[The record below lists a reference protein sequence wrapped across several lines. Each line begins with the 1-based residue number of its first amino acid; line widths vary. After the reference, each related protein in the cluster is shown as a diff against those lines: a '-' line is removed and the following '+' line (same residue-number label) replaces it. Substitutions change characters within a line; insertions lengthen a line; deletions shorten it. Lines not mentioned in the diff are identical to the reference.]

1 LVRHRRSRGGPD
13 RGRGQSRGGRGDDL
27 NRAEVS
33 LLRPALETAVIV
45 ARAGESSDPRQ
56 AAPPSLRAFFRF
68 QKLPSRALVV
78 ARRAI
83 DDDDAFR
90 TRVRDAVAADPDL
103 VGEAGWLLL
112 DRPDGW
118 EVDLADL
125 IAAAGRA
132 DEERDARKL
141 ARVLEQARA
150 ALARSEATASEIRR
164 ERDQLSALLEAERAA
179 RAELDERVAVQGAQ
193 LEQATAERATAIR
206 ELKDFEARLAVR
218 TDELRDA
225 TSRIAELER
234 APSPANLAAAP
245 RGVDDAVEP
254 AIDGVA
260 LARVL
265 AEARAASDQL
275 AAAIARAV
283 ELSGEPEAT
292 AAPNARAGR
301 PRRRPAA
308 VPRGMFDDTPE
319 AAAHFLRLPAAIVL
333 VDGYNVAMRG
343 WPGQELR
350 AQRDRLVGALAGVCA
365 RTGADS
371 VVVFDGAD
379 VAPVAGRA
387 GHRHVQVR
395 FSPEGVEADDVVLAL
410 IDEVPADAPVIV
422 VSDDRRVRDGARS
435 RGANVVGVDQ
445 LLALI

>member
-1 LVRHRRSRGGPD
+1 M
-13 RGRGQSRGGRGDDL
+13 
-27 NRAEVS
+27 
-33 LLRPALETAVIV
+33 
-45 ARAGESSDPRQ
+45 
-56 AAPPSLRAFFRF
+56 
-68 QKLPSRALVV
+68 
-78 ARRAI
+78 
-83 DDDDAFR
+83 
-90 TRVRDAVAADPDL
+90 
-103 VGEAGWLLL
+103 
-112 DRPDGW
+112 
-118 EVDLADL
+118 
-125 IAAAGRA
+125 
-132 DEERDARKL
+132 
-141 ARVLEQARA
+141 
-150 ALARSEATASEIRR
+150 
-164 ERDQLSALLEAERAA
+164 
-179 RAELDERVAVQGAQ
+179 GAQ
-193 LEQATAERATAIR
+193 LEQATTERATAIR

-218 TDELRDA
+218 TEELREA

-234 APSPANLAAAP
+234 APSPSDVATAP
-245 RGVDDAVEP
+245 DEVGGAVES

-275 AAAIARAV
+275 AAAIGRAV
-283 ELSGEPEAT
+283 ELSGEPDAT
-292 AAPNARAGR
+292 AAPKARAGR
-301 PRRRPAA
+301 ARRRPAA

-350 AQRDRLVGALAGVCA
+350 AQRDRLIGALAGVCA

-379 VAPVAGRA
+379 VGPVAGRA

-410 IDEVPADAPVIV
+410 IDEMPADAPVIV

-445 LLALI
+445 LLALV